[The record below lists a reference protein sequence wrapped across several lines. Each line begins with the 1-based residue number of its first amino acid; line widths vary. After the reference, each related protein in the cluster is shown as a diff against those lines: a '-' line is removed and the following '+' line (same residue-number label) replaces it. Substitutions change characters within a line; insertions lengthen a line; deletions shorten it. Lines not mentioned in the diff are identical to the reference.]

1 MSGETFV
8 GIDVSKARLDVA
20 VLPSGEIFAVEN
32 TASGLIELLIR
43 LSEAPPHL
51 VVLEATGGLE
61 QATMLA
67 LYEAR
72 WPATVLN
79 PRRVR
84 HFSRALGQHAKTD
97 RIDAMV
103 LARFAQTLQPE
114 AQVPSNA
121 YQRSLEAILARRR
134 QVVDLLTTERNR
146 LNSSQDAYVQQNLRE
161 VINYLEGRRE
171 QLDQALQD
179 AIRRDPKFQAT
190 YDVLTSAPGV
200 GPVMAWTL
208 LAQLPEL
215 GKLSRQKIANLVGVA
230 PLNRDSGTVRGF
242 RRIWGGRAEVRQ
254 VLYMS
259 AVSGVRWNPMLQAV
273 YQHLVGNGKPTKVA
287 LVACMRKLLVYL
299 NAMVRDQALWHV
311 QSVA

>member
-20 VLPSGEIFAVEN
+20 ILPSGEIFAVDN
-32 TASGLIELLIR
+32 TASGLAELLIR
-43 LSEAPPHL
+43 LSEAQPHL
-51 VVLEATGGLE
+51 VVLESTGGLE
-61 QATMLA
+61 RAAVLA
-67 LYEAR
+67 LYEAG
-72 WPATVLN
+72 WPTKVLN

-103 LARFAQTLQPE
+103 LAKFAQTMQPE

-121 YQRSLEAILARRR
+121 FQRSLEAILTRRR
-134 QVVDLLTTERNR
+134 QVVELLNMERNR
-146 LNSSQDAYVQQNLRE
+146 LNSSQDAYVQQDLRE
-161 VINYLEGRRE
+161 VIHYLEGRRE
-171 QLDQALQD
+171 QLDQALRD
-179 AIRRDPKFQAT
+179 AIQRNPKFQAT
-190 YDVLTSAPGV
+190 YDVLTSTPGV

-208 LAQLPEL
+208 LAQLREL
-215 GKLSRQKIANLVGVA
+215 GQLSRQKIANLVGVA
-230 PLNRDSGTVRGF
+230 PLNRDSGTVRGH
-242 RRIWGGRAEVRQ
+242 RSIWGGRASVRQ

-259 AVSGVRWNPMLQAV
+259 AVSGVRWNPTLKAV
-273 YQHLVGNGKPTKVA
+273 YQHLIGNGKPTKVA

-299 NAMVRDQALWHV
+299 NAMVRDQAPWQV

>member
-20 VLPSGEIFAVEN
+20 ILPSGEIFAVDN
-32 TASGLIELLIR
+32 TASGLTELLIR
-43 LSEAPPHL
+43 LSEAQPHL
-51 VVLEATGGLE
+51 VVLESTGGLE
-61 QATMLA
+61 QAAVLA
-67 LYEAR
+67 LYEAG

-79 PRRVR
+79 PRRVH

-103 LARFAQTLQPE
+103 LARFAQTMQPE

-121 YQRSLEAILARRR
+121 FQRSLEAILTRRR
-134 QVVDLLTTERNR
+134 QVVELLNMERNR
-146 LNSSQDAYVQQNLRE
+146 LNSSQAAYVQQDLRE
-161 VINYLEGRRE
+161 VIHYLEGRRE
-171 QLDQALQD
+171 QLDQALRD
-179 AIRRDPKFQAT
+179 AIQRNPKFQAT
-190 YDVLTSAPGV
+190 YDVLTSTPGV

-215 GKLSRQKIANLVGVA
+215 GQLSRQKIANLVGVA
-230 PLNRDSGTVRGF
+230 PLNRDSGTVRGH
-242 RRIWGGRAEVRQ
+242 RSIWGGRASVRQ

-259 AVSGVRWNPMLQAV
+259 AVSGVRWNPTLKAV
-273 YQHLVGNGKPTKVA
+273 YEHLIGNGKPTKVA

-299 NAMVRDQALWHV
+299 NAMVRDQAPWQV